1 MVQSPRQLELYE
13 KTVSVTMALENV
25 LTAREISINYATCH
39 LQGAKQYAGQLKS
52 EMKCTQKRC
61 RQVASRCQAA
71 SETFVHVK
79 PLFMA
84 LFAPMVLGRRLA
96 NES

>member
-61 RQVASRCQAA
+61 RKQMPSRIRDVRSCEASVYGAFRTHGARTAA
-71 SETFVHVK
+71 
-79 PLFMA
+79 
-84 LFAPMVLGRRLA
+84 G
-96 NES
+96 